1 MTEKTTTRTFT
12 VLHDGLTLPFVPP
25 LRPGQHERP
34 DRSRAA
40 SFVAKRGDEW
50 HVTPA
55 VVESTRDRF
64 GHSWVEDLTGEAQIS
79 NWGKVML
86 LEGERPDWLTT
97 ELESAADAKA
107 KADRLERAKEARR
120 YGRQLAPTEDEI
132 LAAADNIRARLNAG
146 IR

>member
-1 MTEKTTTRTFT
+1 MTEKTETRTYT

-25 LRPGQHERP
+25 LRPGQYERP

-64 GHSWVEDLTGEAQIS
+64 GHSWVEDLTDETQIS

-86 LEGERPDWLTT
+86 LEGERPDWITQ
-97 ELESAADAKA
+97 ELEQKAEADYLDQRRSQRVEYAKV
-107 KADRLERAKEARR
+107 
-120 YGRQLAPTEDEI
+120 GRELPMDQREI
-132 LAAADNIRARLNAG
+132 LAAADAIRAKLDARG
-146 IR
+146 